1 MKSSFPVNCCVLA
14 AGLFMAENEA
24 ARAAQLN
31 MAQQP
36 LILSPSLAP
45 NLILTLDSSNSMK
58 RAFVPDALG
67 YADDA
72 LRDTRRVK
80 AASFNPLYYD
90 PAIHYR
96 VPKRILFRN
105 GELLSSDYPVSAGEG
120 FDFTRV
126 YVNGF
131 NSARGTLDLS
141 SDYRVAWEYDP
152 ARGQDRDYD
161 AASRYARP
169 MGSLRYLA
177 ENPAADF
184 RGGGWHDMT
193 RAGVAAYYYLYDPA
207 LAAGCTAQNDD
218 CYRLVTVSENSDPG
232 GGDERQNFAIW
243 YAFYRN
249 RALAMQSATNLAF
262 SGLPESIRFTWQDLH
277 RCGELDSAGACNG
290 NAQRGGNLFR
300 RFAAEQRAN
309 FFAWLGDLAYTGDS
323 PLPAALERAGR
334 FISGERSPAY
344 DLEPGATREPRYAC
358 RPSFHL
364 MMSDGLWNAG
374 GASLG
379 NLDGS
384 ALSLPDRTRYQP
396 RPPFR
401 DAADGTL
408 ADLAFQ
414 YWASDAQP
422 ALADRLKPHIR
433 APQADA
439 GRQYW
444 DPRNDPATWQ
454 HLVTFTVGMA
464 PGRSLVQP
472 QWGGGTFSGP
482 GYAALASGDV
492 AWPEAAAGRPDNVYD
507 LWHAALNGRGEFLSV
522 DDPQQSA
529 EALAGLLSRIASS
542 RASASR
548 PVLQFVPAD
557 ARGERY
563 RYVASFSSQDWSGDL
578 SKYRQGASSE
588 PQERLWSATAL
599 LDERRES
606 RRILMRGADGALSD
620 LAWSN
625 LSAAQRVAFNRRL
638 DGTLDG
644 WGKRRLDYLR
654 GARADEGTLFRP
666 RAGLLGDIVNSS
678 PLLVAAPAR
687 GAQLLDRL
695 ESPHKGGLSASER
708 SYSEFKA
715 ARAHRPAMIYVG
727 ANDGMLHAFD
737 AASGEEVFAFV
748 PSALLAELYRLADP
762 GYGAARHRYFVDG
775 PLVSE
780 DVFFDGD
787 WHTVLVGSLGAGG
800 RGLFALDIS
809 APASPSLLWE
819 IDAGGDYADLG
830 YGLPR
835 PVIVRLHNGRW
846 ALLAANGYDSQ
857 RDVAALLIIDI
868 ADGRV
873 IKSIPLAERQPGANG
888 LSSPRAV
895 DIDGDG
901 IVDYAYAGDLRG
913 HLWRFDLFNGTSEQ
927 PFGGANSATA
937 EDFRVAFGGRPLFV
951 ARADDGALQPITSAP
966 WLIRHPTGNGLLA
979 LFGTGKYFEPA
990 DAQLDAARRMS
1001 LYGIWDPHTAGVTA
1015 LAPPPIERDDL
1026 QRQTLVEARSDG
1038 RAART
1043 LSGRPPLWYDGS
1055 GPNAR
1060 IRHYG
1065 WYVDLPGQG
1074 ERIVADPVGS
1084 GRLLLVSTL
1093 TPNADPCADGLN
1105 SWLLALNPSTGGAP
1119 LQDALDRNRD
1129 GQIDERDRVE
1139 RERVVAVEFPS
1150 APAGF
1155 AIGFE
1160 GESGLGVASGAEES
1174 LRFFDGIRPGRQSW
1188 RVMENGE

>member
-1 MKSSFPVNCCVLA
+1 
-14 AGLFMAENEA
+14 MAENEA

-105 GELLSSDYPVSAGEG
+105 GELLSSDYPVSAGAG

-207 LAAGCTAQNDD
+207 LAASCTAQNDD

-249 RALAMQSATNLAF
+249 RALAMQSAANLAF

-364 MMSDGLWNAG
+364 MMRDGLWNAG

-454 HLVTFTVGMA
+454 HLVNFFVGIGLGSSLTQAA
-464 PGRSLVQP
+464 PAP
-472 QWGGGTFSGP
+472 QWTGDTYSLGSGTITWPAASNANGGSP
-482 GYAALASGDV
+482 N
-492 AWPEAAAGRPDNVYD
+492 NVYD
-507 LWHAALNGRGEFLSV
+507 LWHAAINSRGEFFSADSPDELLSAMQNIVLRISQRV
-522 DDPQQSA
+522 DSGASP
-529 EALAGLLSRIASS
+529 ALATSPLLNGDSTVYSYTPR
-542 RASASR
+542 
-548 PVLQFVPAD
+548 
-557 ARGERY
+557 
-563 RYVASFSSQDWSGDL
+563 FSSADWSGDL
-578 SKYRQGASSE
+578 IKYKQNTANGTQS
-588 PQERLWSATAL
+588 QVWSAQTQMNQTYGSGNSAFG
-599 LDERRES
+599 S
-606 RRILMRGADGALSD
+606 RVVKMAASANTLKDFTWA
-620 LAWSN
+620 N
-625 LSAAQRVAFNRRL
+625 LSSAQQTSLNQTLANVADTNGAKRV
-638 DGTLDG
+638 
-644 WGKRRLDYLR
+644 DYLR
-654 GARADEGTLFRP
+654 GDRSNEGSLFRA
-666 RAGLLGDIVNSS
+666 RSSVLGDIIDSSPVLVGPPSRLEALMNATNSTSTTDATSYTKFKANNSS
-678 PLLVAAPAR
+678 
-687 GAQLLDRL
+687 
-695 ESPHKGGLSASER
+695 
-708 SYSEFKA
+708 
-715 ARAHRPAMIYVG
+715 RATRIYVG
-727 ANDGMLHAFD
+727 GNDGMLHAFD
-737 AASGEEVFAFV
+737 DSGNETFAFI
-748 PSALLAELYRLADP
+748 PSAVLSNLYKLSDP
-762 GYGAARHRYFVDG
+762 SYTSLTHQYYVDG
-775 PLVSE
+775 SPVTA
-780 DVFFDGD
+780 DVFFGGA
-787 WHTVLVGSLGAGG
+787 WHTVLVGTLRGGG
-800 RGLFALDIS
+800 RAIFALDITD
-809 APASPSLLWE
+809 PSNVSMLWE
-819 IDAGGDYADLG
+819 KSYADTGYTDLG
-830 YGLPR
+830 YTYSR
-835 PVIVRLHNGRW
+835 PTVTLLKTGQWAVITG
-846 ALLAANGYDSQ
+846 NGYNSTNDKA
-857 RDVAALLIIDI
+857 VLYAMNI
-868 ADGRV
+868 ADGSRIAAITV
-873 IKSIPLAERQPGANG
+873 SDSSTAANG
-888 LSSPRAV
+888 LSTPRVA
-895 DIDGDG
+895 DIDGDL
-901 IVDYAYAGDLRG
+901 VAEYAYAGDLHG
-913 HLWRFDLFNGTSEQ
+913 NLWRFDLTSANLTSTTPTAAFSGT
-927 PFGGANSATA
+927 
-937 EDFRVAFGGRPLFV
+937 PLFTAKTSSNQV
-951 ARADDGALQPITSAP
+951 QPITSAP
-966 WLIRHPTGNGLLA
+966 YLARNPTGIGYIVI
-979 LFGTGKYFEPA
+979 FGTGKYIESSDSNA
-990 DAQLDAARRMS
+990 NITKAMS
-1001 LYGIWDPHTAGVTA
+1001 LYGIWDQQGTTTPPTIGRSNLQSQSFTNTDVSASFNNNGTNVSAIIRTVSSNAVTWLNAAGTVV
-1015 LAPPPIERDDL
+1015 
-1026 QRQTLVEARSDG
+1026 Q
-1038 RAART
+1038 
-1043 LSGRPPLWYDGS
+1043 
-1055 GPNAR
+1055 
-1060 IRHYG
+1060 YG
-1065 WYVDLPGQG
+1065 WYLDLPLTG
-1074 ERIVADPVGS
+1074 EMVVNNPYVTSDVLVA
-1084 GRLLLVSTL
+1084 STL
-1093 TPNADPCADGLN
+1093 APNTDPCANGVTTE
-1105 SWLLALNPSTGGAP
+1105 LLALNPYTGGATNFP
-1119 LQDALDRNRD
+1119 ALDMNND
-1129 GQIDERDRVE
+1129 G
-1139 RERVVAVEFPS
+1139 VVDSNDNYNGGSV
-1150 APAGF
+1150 AGVQM
-1155 AIGFE
+1155 
-1160 GESGLGVASGAEES
+1160 SGLKGGFTVTSNSSTTNNFDVCGTNGCKSLSGSSAATG
-1174 LRFFDGIRPGRQSW
+1174 RRNWRNIRSQD
-1188 RVMENGE
+1188 